1 MVHTAP
7 ESVRPELIWKPDP
20 DLARLSTLASF
31 TDYVREQYRT
41 NIDDTLDYTALWQW
55 STDRIDEFWEA
66 VWTFFGIDSATP
78 YDSVLTAETM
88 PGAQWFPGA
97 TVNYAEHLLSNDL
110 HGQDALVCIREDG
123 RRDTVSWDQLR
134 RRVAALAATLRA
146 VGVGRGDR
154 VVGYLPPGQHAVI
167 GLLAA
172 TSLGAIWSQCAQDF
186 AAGAVIDRF
195 GQLEPTVLIAA
206 DGYSYNGR
214 RYDRRPEVHQV
225 RAGLPTL
232 THTIVVDHHTDG
244 AFSDTDDPGVLFW
257 NGIVTAEAPLQFE
270 KVPFD
275 HPLWV
280 LFSSGTTGLP
290 KGIVHGHGGILL
302 ALLSLTGLHMDLREG
317 DTLLWYTSTNWMM
330 WNVVVSSLLTGATAV
345 IYDGSPNYPDT
356 TTLWRIADEQKVTFL
371 GTSPGHLQACAD
383 AGITPA
389 EQFDLSA
396 LRIVGSTGSP
406 LPPSGY
412 HWVRDHVGAHIQL
425 SSPTGGTDVVTAFAC
440 SAPTTPVRPGEISAR
455 GLGMALQAWDSS
467 GNEIVGGVGEL
478 VITKPIPSMPVFFWN
493 DATGDRYRDAYFSTF
508 PGVWR
513 HGDWVT
519 VTDEG
524 SVVMHGRSDS
534 TLNRHG
540 VRLGSAEI
548 YQAVEKLRQ
557 IEDSLIVGVDEPD
570 GGYWMP
576 LFVVLAPGSEL
587 NAELRESINAGI
599 RSQASPRHVPD
610 EIIEVRSLPHTR
622 TGKKIEVPIKRILQ
636 GADREAVLSVDALDD
651 PASVDQFVTLGGARR
666 AERTAARLLER

>member
-1 MVHTAP
+1 MVHSAP
-7 ESVRPELIWKPDP
+7 ESVSPEPIWTPDP
-20 DLARLSTLASF
+20 DRAGLSTLASF
-31 TDYVREQYRT
+31 TDYVRGQYRT
-41 NIDDTLDYTALWQW
+41 GIDDNLDYTALWQW
-55 STDRIDEFWEA
+55 STDRIDQFWEA
-66 VWTFFGIDSATP
+66 VWTFFGVDSATP

-88 PGAQWFPGA
+88 PGVQWFPGA
-97 TVNYAEHLLSNDL
+97 TVNYAEHLLSNEL
-110 HGQDALVCIREDG
+110 REQNALVCLREDG
-123 RRDTVSWDQLR
+123 RTETVSWDQLR
-134 RRVAALAATLRA
+134 RRVGALAATLRA

-154 VVGYLPPGQHAVI
+154 VVGYLPPDQHAVI

-172 TSLGAIWSQCAQDF
+172 AALGAIWSQCAQDF

-214 RYDRRPEVHQV
+214 CYDRRSEVDKV

-232 THTIVVDHHTDG
+232 THTIVVDHHTAG
-244 AFSDTDDPGVLFW
+244 AFADLTADHAVLFW
-257 NGIVTAEAPLQFE
+257 NDAVSAEAPLQFD

-345 IYDGSPNYPDT
+345 IFDGSPTYPDT

-389 EQFDLSA
+389 EQFDLSV

-412 HWVRDHVGAHIQL
+412 HWVHDNVGAHIQL

-440 SAPTTPVRPGEISAR
+440 SAPTIPVRPGEISAR

-548 YQAVEKLRQ
+548 YQAVEKLPQ

-587 NAELRESINAGI
+587 NAELRERINAGI

-651 PASVDQFVTLGGARR
+651 PASVGQFVTLGEARR
-666 AERTAARLLER
+666 AERT